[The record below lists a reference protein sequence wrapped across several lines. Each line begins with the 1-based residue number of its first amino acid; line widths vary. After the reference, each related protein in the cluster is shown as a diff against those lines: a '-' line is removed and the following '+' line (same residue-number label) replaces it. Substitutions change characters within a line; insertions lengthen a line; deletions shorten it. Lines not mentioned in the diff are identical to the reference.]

1 MANNTNTTVQIPENS
16 FMLMIGGAVPSPT
29 YQYAPADFLD
39 AEETRPTEL
48 ILDPTGHGLTNPYT
62 TLGMNSL
69 AKHLQEVKEAQQQTP
84 GLFPNNWKRKLRE
97 FLLTKHEDLFS
108 FLTKSLPESSPLSR
122 VDKFMARFGRP
133 DFQPNAVREKL
144 VDLSG
149 EGKSYMETLNAELKT
164 IGGSSYNEVIGQT
177 KHIMD
182 KYKETGEEI
191 IRVEAI
197 IRTKL
202 DVLDKAQQKLLGIT
216 ELKQTPEFF
225 PLLESIKTYL
235 NSIYEDNKIEENYNE
250 LIKLYKKLFF
260 LRESMQFFWIFESAQ
275 REPLC
280 AICFQDPI
288 QYALSPCGH
297 TFCNNCCKKQM
308 MQCYVCRNSV
318 RERIKLFFG

>member
-1 MANNTNTTVQIPENS
+1 MSNTLPSANEPPS
-16 FMLMIGGAVPSPT
+16 SYMLMVGGAVPSPT

-48 ILDPTGHGLTNPYT
+48 ILDPTGYGLPNPYT
-62 TLGMNSL
+62 TLTVNSL
-69 AKHLQEVKEAQQQTP
+69 SKHLQEVKEAQQP
-84 GLFPNNWKRKLRE
+84 PALISNNWKRKLRE
-97 FLLTKHEDLFS
+97 FMLTKHEDLFS
-108 FLTKSLPESSPLSR
+108 FLTKSIPDSSPLAR
-122 VDKFMARFGRP
+122 VDTFMKRFGRS
-133 DFQPNAVREKL
+133 DFQPNAVKDKL
-144 VDLSG
+144 IDLSG
-149 EGKSYMETLNAELKT
+149 EGKSYMDTLDAELKT
-164 IGGSSYNEVIGQT
+164 LGPSSYSEIVIQT
-177 KHIMD
+177 KYIMD
-182 KYKETGEEI
+182 KYRETGEEI
-191 IRVEAI
+191 IRVEATL
-197 IRTKL
+197 RTKL
-202 DVLDKAQQKLLGIT
+202 DILDKAQQRLVGIM

-225 PLLESIKTYL
+225 PLLESIKSYL
-235 NSIYEDNKIEENYNE
+235 NSIYEDNKIEENYKE

-297 TFCNNCCKKQM
+297 TFCQNCCKKQM